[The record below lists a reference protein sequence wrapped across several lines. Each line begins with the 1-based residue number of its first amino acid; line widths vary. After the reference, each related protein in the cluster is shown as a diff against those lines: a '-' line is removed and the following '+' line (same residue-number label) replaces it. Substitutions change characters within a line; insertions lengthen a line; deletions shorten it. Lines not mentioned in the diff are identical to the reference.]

1 MSRRKRYAA
10 IALAVTAIAVPATA
24 AMAAPRDSTVTGQAA
39 VSLLA
44 DHKKVK
50 LESKCLYPPQ
60 SQPTLDV
67 IVADRTLKKG
77 KRAKFTAQ
85 VSVNECDVKGM
96 PVALY
101 KQDANDGG
109 DYKLARAGETDK
121 KGKVVLRSAKLQR
134 NTTFYLVPP
143 GGSQFVSVQS
153 RFITVTVR

>member
-24 AMAAPRDSTVTGQAA
+24 AVAMPRDSTVTGQAA

-44 DHKKVK
+44 DHKKVD
-50 LESKCLYPPQ
+50 LDSKCLYPPQ

-77 KRAKFTAQ
+77 ERAKFTVQ
-85 VSVNECDVKGM
+85 VSVNECDIKGM

-101 KQDANDGG
+101 KKDANDGD
-109 DYKLARAGETDK
+109 DYVLARAGETDK
-121 KGKVVLRSAKLQR
+121 KGKVVLRSAKLRR
-134 NTTFYLVPP
+134 NTTFYVITP
-143 GGSQFVSVQS
+143 GGVGFNSVQS